1 MLQLFFLGLKCN
13 LLTFKELLVAL
24 LSLSICFQLCL
35 GFLTSGWICL
45 WTSKG
50 LSLNIFNQLLD
61 HCLSCLFFSS
71 GLHFTSGI
79 ESLHEFSLSSFD
91 NLLSGIFLSL
101 SLSWLLSNWQSWSS
115 GWCSSRCSRCSFSW
129 WCNWCFSY
137 LLLLWL
143 WLLLLLLLCLLCI
156 ACITNRSF
164 SALLISLSILL
175 ILSLSL
181 QLNGLLFFFFLFFLI
196 LSDFL
201 GCTLNLSI
209 FSLAF
214 LGFLHQCVLLHI
226 LSLLGFNLRKLVISF
241 IGMLM
246 RGFFLACGRLMMLR
260 SLNVRLLFG
269 GLLLRETRLFGI
281 FGTWREE
288 SVDIDNVLE
297 EAPLSLGLVIDLG
310 GALRLGSS
318 LSGGLW
324 WCLDCR
330 LLF

>member
-13 LLTFKELLVAL
+13 LLTFKELFVAL

-35 GFLTSGWICL
+35 GFLTSSGICL

-50 LSLNIFNQLLD
+50 LSLNIFKKLLD
-61 HCLSCLFFSS
+61 HGLSCLFFSS

-129 WCNWCFSY
+129 CSRCSFSC

-156 ACITNRSF
+156 ACITNCSF

-175 ILSLSL
+175 FLNLSFQLS
-181 QLNGLLFFFFLFFLI
+181 GLLFFFFLFFLI

-281 FGTWREE
+281 FGT
-288 SVDIDNVLE
+288 
-297 EAPLSLGLVIDLG
+297 
-310 GALRLGSS
+310 
-318 LSGGLW
+318 
-324 WCLDCR
+324 
-330 LLF
+330 